1 MLSIKVDQALTYSI
15 VKSIETMLNRF
26 IHRHSFGKYF
36 KVTFLD
42 VSPFNRKEQ
51 SDAYLKAFTYG
62 APTISYYCAANGI
75 NQDELDCL
83 MFLEDDVLQLKD
95 RFRPPANSAQQGASE
110 RDGETGRPK
119 AEIDELSDAGEAWQ
133 EGQGDEGN
141 E

>member
-1 MLSIKVDQALTYSI
+1 LLSIKVDQALTYGI

-26 IHRHSFGKYF
+26 IRRHSFGKYF

-51 SDAYLKAFTYG
+51 SEAYLKAASYG
-62 APTISYYCAANGI
+62 LPVISYYCAVNGI
-75 NQDELDCL
+75 SQDDMDCL
-83 MFLEDDVLQLKD
+83 NFLEDDVLHIKE
-95 RFRPPANSAQQGASE
+95 RFKPLSNSAQLSSA
-110 RDGETGRPK
+110 DGEEENGRPK

-133 EGQGDEGN
+133 EGQGDEG